1 MCGRIILLSG
11 VLLISACAGNSR
23 GNHSEKTAVSAVAAV
38 DTAGDLPLPEV
49 PAGLQAGEE
58 RAAYVAE
65 HFWDAMDFAD
75 TLRGRNRGFMEQN
88 FANFLTLFPHVPETA
103 RAAAVSKLMRRAEAD
118 TAAYRLLAEIA
129 EKYLYDP
136 NSPMRNEEFFIPFLQ
151 ELGRTSLLDEF
162 EKTRPAFLLRA
173 VMKNR
178 PGMRAAD
185 FTYIVRDGRRCS
197 LYGTQAPLV
206 LLIFYDPDCENC
218 KEVTAAL
225 SGNGFLNRLIA
236 DGQLTVLAVYADGDR
251 AAWERTKADMPADW
265 TVAFD
270 TGRIG
275 TEELYVLPATPVI
288 YLLDGNKRVLLKD
301 ASPQQVLEALTALV
315 AVP

>member
-1 MCGRIILLSG
+1 MQ
-11 VLLISACAGNSR
+11 
-23 GNHSEKTAVSAVAAV
+23 AA
-38 DTAGDLPLPEV
+38 
-49 PAGLQAGEE
+49 EE

-236 DGQLTVLAVYADGDR
+236 DGQLTVLAVYADGNR

-301 ASPQQVLEALTALV
+301 ASPQQVFEALTALV